1 MCFVIYI
8 TPKITNSSL
17 GYTLSVSTKKSVTAS
32 ETRIPVIWA
41 LGRHLYGW
49 GRVYYWLVK
58 LNLLGLTAIW
68 HMMIQCTTNTECDS
82 GLTFFISH
90 FRRCYSDKSVMPGGT
105 FFFFHLLPPQREV
118 SPQQHPWSWKGSC
131 SWVQPAVCVH
141 ASQHRDMNPALQVV
155 NNCSLHPGRLLPVTG
170 KERIKIR

>member
-90 FRRCYSDKSVMPGGT
+90 FRQCYSDKSVMPGGT
-105 FFFFHLLPPQREV
+105 FFFFSTCCPHRERLAHN
-118 SPQQHPWSWKGSC
+118 SILEAGRDLAHGYNQQ
-131 SWVQPAVCVH
+131 CVYTQ
-141 ASQHRDMNPALQVV
+141 ANTETWTRR
-155 NNCSLHPGRLLPVTG
+155 CRL
-170 KERIKIR
+170 